1 MIKKRN
7 SKRRATVNLAPMV
20 DISLSL
26 LIMFVLAIPFI
37 LESGIFVS
45 RGAAGRAKTTL
56 RKSRQDMTVNI
67 YIRKD
72 GTILLNEEKVDP
84 DSLPVLVAKLLERSV
99 TKKAIVSADSEVMYD
114 RVIQL
119 IDLAKAQGAK
129 DVVIM
134 KRVRRK

>member
-1 MIKKRN
+1 
-7 SKRRATVNLAPMV
+7 
-20 DISLSL
+20 
-26 LIMFVLAIPFI
+26 
-37 LESGIFVS
+37 
-45 RGAAGRAKTTL
+45 
-56 RKSRQDMTVNI
+56 
-67 YIRKD
+67 
-72 GTILLNEEKVDP
+72 
-84 DSLPVLVAKLLERSV
+84 VLVAKLLERSV